1 MAEDAAEKSPWVRH
15 AQAYLG
21 SLAMVAAALLI
32 GKVLH
37 VYVVNNIAL
46 VFLTAVLASGVVY
59 GRWPSIFACFASSLA
74 YNYYFLPPLYTLSI
88 SDRDNV
94 VALFFFFVV
103 AIVAGNLTAQI
114 RAQAVAERERARMTE
129 NLYLFSR
136 KLAAVISLDDL
147 LWVTAFQI
155 AQMLKVHVIILLPED
170 GRLELRTGY
179 PPEDALTASDRS
191 AAQRVWTNGAPAGR
205 SASDLPAS
213 KYLFLPMRTG
223 RGTVGVVGLDSDDDL
238 PLTSDGR
245 RLFDALTD
253 QAGLAI
259 ERIRLAE
266 DIDRAR
272 LASETERL
280 RSALLTS
287 ISHDLRT
294 PLASILG
301 SASSL
306 SSYRKSLDD
315 DAQQELIGTIQDEA
329 ERLNRFIANLLDM
342 TRLESGAIEIRNATT
357 DIADVV
363 GSALRRA
370 GAVLAQHETQVD
382 IAPDLPM
389 AKADPVLF
397 EQILFNLLDNAA
409 KYTAPGTPIRIE
421 ARTQDNV
428 LMLSVADEGNGIPP
442 GDLEKIFDKFYRVH
456 AADRKRAGTGLG
468 LAICRGF
475 IEAMGG
481 TILAGNRADPNGAV
495 FTITIPAAARS
506 DLNEHVAS

>member
-1 MAEDAAEKSPWVRH
+1 MTDDAADHAPWAQH

-21 SLAMVAAALLI
+21 SLAMVVAAVLI
-32 GKVLH
+32 GMVLH
-37 VYVVNNIAL
+37 VYAVNNIAL

-59 GRWPSIFACFASSLA
+59 GRWPSIFACIASSAA
-74 YNYYFLPPLYTLSI
+74 YNFFFLPPLYTLSI

-103 AIVAGNLTAQI
+103 AIIAGNLTAQI

-136 KLAAVISLDDL
+136 KLAAVITLDDL

-155 AQMLKVHVIILLPED
+155 AQMLKTRVIILLQESD
-170 GRLELRTGY
+170 QLELRAGY
-179 PPEDALTASDRS
+179 PPEDTLTASDRA
-191 AAQRVWTNGAPAGR
+191 AAQWVWTHAAPAGR
-205 SASDLPAS
+205 DTNNQNIS

-223 RGTVGVVGLDSDDDL
+223 RGPIGVVGLDSDDGG
-238 PLTSDGR
+238 PLQSEQR
-245 RLFDALTD
+245 RLLDALTD
-253 QAGLAI
+253 QAALAI

-266 DIDRAR
+266 DMDRAR

-280 RSALLTS
+280 RGALLTS

-315 DAQQELIGTIQDEA
+315 AAQQELIGTIQEEA

-342 TRLESGAIEIRNATT
+342 TRLESGAIEIQNSTT
-357 DIADVV
+357 DVADVI

-370 GAVLAQHETQVD
+370 STVLSQHKIELELGS
-382 IAPDLPM
+382 DLPP

-397 EQILFNLLDNAA
+397 EQVLFNLLDNAA
-409 KYTAPGTPIRIE
+409 KYTAPGTKVHIE
-421 ARTQDNV
+421 AHAQENALT
-428 LMLSVADEGNGIPP
+428 LSIVDEGEGIPP
-442 GDLEKIFDKFYRVH
+442 SDLEKIFDKFYRVL
-456 AADRKRAGTGLG
+456 ASDRKRAGTGLG

-481 TILAGNRADPNGAV
+481 TQRAGNRTDRRGAI
-495 FTITIPAAARS
+495 FTIIIPAAAKS
-506 DLNEHVAS
+506 ELSEQTSA